1 MNPERWA
8 TVECLFAAAL
18 ERPEA
23 ERESLI
29 RAEAADAEVVK
40 EVLSL
45 LEAHGEAGLFD
56 PMTARQDAREAEDQ
70 LVPGQR
76 AGAWEVIE
84 LLGRGGM
91 GVVYRARRADGQFEQ
106 EAALKVLARE
116 VPGAQSLPRFLAER
130 QILARLS
137 HPHIARLLDGGVTD
151 AARPFYVMEYV
162 DGMPIDAYCDAA
174 RLDVR
179 DRLRLFLKVCDAV
192 QSAHQSLVV
201 HRDLKPAN
209 ILVTPDG
216 EPKLLDFGIAKL
228 LDPDSPDGMPTL
240 TRANAQV
247 LTPLYASPEQLQGRT
262 ITTASDVFQLGL
274 LLYVLLV
281 GRHPYGP
288 MVASPDG
295 IEEALAGLAGR
306 KPSQLVV
313 VPPTGR
319 TAEAGADET
328 ERAAARGTT
337 PERLRRRLRGDLD
350 DIVLKALRPEPDR
363 RYGTAGQLA
372 DDIGR
377 HLDGRPVRA
386 RPDTVTY
393 RTGKFIRRHRLGL
406 AAVAGAFLLLGGFA
420 FGIQRQ
426 AERTATERDRAEEVL
441 GFLVGVFGSADP
453 YVAEGDTL
461 TVRAVLGRGA
471 ARARVELAEQPAA
484 QATLTEAIGQ
494 VYENLGMVDSAA
506 SLLETAVA
514 ARRRIPDGDEWTL
527 RSALVKWGGLLS
539 KAGRVER
546 ARPVLE
552 EALALHRRIG
562 RRGTAEYASILNDVG
577 NAWQVQGDWNRAEP
591 LLLEAW
597 AEYRRLPAPTSGTV
611 ATLNNLGWLRI
622 SAEDPDSAASLFR
635 RGLEL
640 RRAMGASDHD
650 VALSLSSLAEALG
663 RTGAVAAADSA
674 VAEALRLE
682 RGYLPDD
689 HPLIAGLLSLR
700 AGLHGRDQPE
710 LAERLYREAIEI
722 RSEAYG
728 EDHWG
733 VAEARNELALVLMD
747 QGRGPEAVELFRQA
761 EGAYRRQVGEEHVNT
776 VIVELNLARL
786 LFQLGETV
794 EAEQRFAHAVPI
806 IRRTFPEEP
815 RYLEDQVS
823 LGFLRCGSVSLEEGL
838 EHLEPAAAGLRPP
851 DGGSATNGYL
861 RALNALGSCLADHGR
876 AERASD
882 VLQSSLAASR
892 DRPEEDPYRVYART
906 VLERLTRTRGREGTT
921 RR

>member
-8 TVECLFAAAL
+8 TVERLFAAAL

-23 ERESLI
+23 EREALV
-29 RAEAADAEVVK
+29 RAEAADAEVVN

-45 LEAHGEAGLFD
+45 LGAHGEAGLFD
-56 PMTARQDAREAEDQ
+56 PMTARQDARETEDE
-70 LVPGQR
+70 LCPGQR
-76 AGAWEVIE
+76 AGAWEIIG

-106 EAALKVLARE
+106 EGALKVLGRD
-116 VPGAQSLPRFLAER
+116 VPGAQSLSRFLAER

-179 DRLRLFLKVCDAV
+179 ARLRLFLKVCDAV

-209 ILVTPDG
+209 ILVTPEG

-228 LDPDSPDGMPTL
+228 LDRDSLDGMPTL

-247 LTPLYASPEQLQGRT
+247 LTPLFASPEQLQGRT

-274 LLYVLLV
+274 LLYVLLA
-281 GRHPYGP
+281 GRRPYGP

-295 IEEALAGLAGR
+295 IEEALAGLSGR
-306 KPSQLVV
+306 RPSMVV
-313 VPPTGR
+313 
-319 TAEAGADET
+319 DD
-328 ERAAARGTT
+328 
-337 PERLRRRLRGDLD
+337 RLRRRLRGDLD

-372 DDIGR
+372 DDIVR

-393 RTGKFIRRHRLGL
+393 RTGKFIRRHRFGL

-426 AERTATERDRAEEVL
+426 AERTATERDRAEQVL

-562 RRGTAEYASILNDVG
+562 RPGTAEYASILNDVG

-597 AEYRRLPAPTSGTV
+597 AEYRKLPAPTSGTV

-640 RRAMGASDHD
+640 RRAVGASDHD

-906 VLERLTRTRGREGTT
+906 VLERLTRTRGREDG
-921 RR
+921 RHDASG